1 MSSEHHNTVPE
12 HVSENIEAVLALR
25 AESERRVHR
34 SQRVIE
40 SLTWSLGKPR
50 TLYVLLL
57 GVFAWTAYNL
67 VRGESGG
74 HPFDPAP
81 FFYLQGL
88 ITLYAAIMT
97 TIILITQNR
106 QSKEVERNA
115 HLELQVNLLAEQRTA
130 KIIALLEEL
139 RRDLPNVRDRVDP
152 IAEALQQAV
161 PPTAVSSALEHTLNP
176 NARDSDL
183 PHRVHLPSSGS

>member
-1 MSSEHHNTVPE
+1 MPTEPQNTVPD

-34 SQRVIE
+34 SQRAIE
-40 SLTWSLGKPR
+40 ALTWSLGKPR

-57 GVFAWTAYNL
+57 GAFTWIAYNL
-67 VRGESGG
+67 FRAASGG
-74 HPFDPAP
+74 RPFDPAP

-161 PPTAVSSALEHTLNP
+161 PPTAVSTALEHTLHP
-176 NARDSDL
+176 NEHDSDL
-183 PHRVHLPSSGS
+183 PHRLHLPSSGS